1 MELSPSTGS
10 LDGQAST
17 WAAIEAP
24 DGTPLTYSEA
34 REWQIA
40 LRVAKLQ
47 VAAPPRR
54 SVIHLA
60 DLFQDI
66 LHRITAG
73 PTLAYAILIL
83 ALILAPKIAETL
95 RLPAMVGLVLA
106 GMALGPHGTGAL
118 ASKEIALSAL
128 GEFGLLYLMFSA
140 GLELDL
146 KLFMKMKKAAITFA
160 LLSFAIPFTLGIVS
174 ARFLDY
180 KWAAAVLM
188 GSNWG
193 SHTLVTYPLLRQMG
207 LARNR
212 AVATVVGATAVTDTS
227 ALLVLSVISGTVKPG
242 GALGLQL
249 LGIAIG
255 LVVLGVW
262 SLLALPRVARWFF
275 AHVGTDRAY
284 RFIFGIAA
292 FLVGAVMAEAAGI
305 DGIVGAFFA
314 GLGLNRAVPEESPLM
329 DRLQFMGSTLF
340 IPIFL
345 VSVGILLEPKV
356 MVDPKTLEIAL
367 IFTVAVLGGK
377 ALAAVIAGRT
387 FRFTWPEVG
396 VMSGLSGSQAAAT
409 LATTLVGAK
418 LGLFDKQTINAVLVV
433 ILASLVVTPA
443 LVSLFGKRV
452 TAVTE
457 EAAALGKTVLVPVW
471 GDSTR
476 PVLAL
481 AGELATS
488 DGGIVLAASFART
501 ESSPAEQAAQR
512 GLTTEAEGWLAKE
525 GLESR
530 TLFRIAET
538 VPEGLLETILG
549 EKATLL
555 INEWHARDRI
565 QPDSEQ
571 SEALA
576 RSPVPTLI
584 AHGDVAHFERVLIV
598 THPDNLV
605 RPGRQSLELAAALA
619 PRFAHGRPIRTVSAT
634 SDPVRALFAD
644 TKEMDWIEARDP
656 VDWIK
661 RNLQKTDLPFFAG
674 LVSLGEALQRV
685 PALLDGR
692 FLVALAAHEETT
704 FHKRE
709 ERVAGPVVAG
719 RSLKPH
725 LA

>member
-1 MELSPSTGS
+1 
-10 LDGQAST
+10 
-17 WAAIEAP
+17 
-24 DGTPLTYSEA
+24 
-34 REWQIA
+34 
-40 LRVAKLQ
+40 V
-47 VAAPPRR
+47 
-54 SVIHLA
+54 
-60 DLFQDI
+60 
-66 LHRITAG
+66 
-73 PTLAYAILIL
+73 L
-83 ALILAPKIAETL
+83 ALILAPKIAEFL

-106 GMALGPHGTGAL
+106 GMALGPHGTRAL
-118 ASKEIALSAL
+118 ASKEIALSSI

-146 KLFMKMKKAAITFA
+146 KLFMKMKRAAITFA

-174 ARFLDY
+174 ARLLHY
-180 KWAAAVLM
+180 HWAAAVLM

-249 LGIAIG
+249 LGIAVG

-262 SLLALPRVARWFF
+262 SLVALPRVARWFF
-275 AHVGTDRAY
+275 AHVGTDRSY
-284 RFIFGIAA
+284 RFVFGIAA

-314 GLGLNRAVPEESPLM
+314 GLGLNRAVPEDSPLM
-329 DRLQFMGSTLF
+329 DRLQFTGSTFF

-345 VSVGILLEPKV
+345 VSVGVLLDPRV
-356 MVDPKTLEIAL
+356 MVDPKTLGIAL
-367 IFTVAVLGGK
+367 VFTVAVLGGK
-377 ALAAVIAGRT
+377 SLAAIIAGRT
-387 FRFTWPEVG
+387 FHFTWPEVG

-433 ILASLVVTPA
+433 ILASLIVTPA
-443 LVSLFGKRV
+443 LVSHFGKRV

-457 EAAALGKTVLVPVW
+457 ETAALGKTVLVPVW

-476 PVLAL
+476 PALAL
-481 AGELATS
+481 AGKLATS
-488 DGGIVLAASFART
+488 DGGIVLAASFARM
-501 ESSPAEQAAQR
+501 ESSAAEQAAQR
-512 GLTTEAEGWLAKE
+512 GLTSEAEEWLAKE

-530 TLFRIAET
+530 TLFRVAAT

-565 QPDSEQ
+565 QPDSEE

-576 RSPVPTLI
+576 RSPVPTVI
-584 AHGDVAHFERVLIV
+584 AHGDVAHFDRILIV
-598 THPDNLV
+598 AHPDNLV
-605 RPGRQSLELAAALA
+605 RPGRQSLELAAQLA
-619 PRFAHGRPIRTVSAT
+619 PRFAQGRPIRTVSAT
-634 SDPVRALFAD
+634 SDPVKALFAD
-644 TKEMDWIEARDP
+644 KKEMDWIEARDP
-656 VDWIK
+656 IDWIK

-674 LVSLGEALQRV
+674 LDALGEAIQRV

-725 LA
+725 PA

>member
-1 MELSPSTGS
+1 
-10 LDGQAST
+10 
-17 WAAIEAP
+17 
-24 DGTPLTYSEA
+24 
-34 REWQIA
+34 
-40 LRVAKLQ
+40 
-47 VAAPPRR
+47 
-54 SVIHLA
+54 
-60 DLFQDI
+60 
-66 LHRITAG
+66 
-73 PTLAYAILIL
+73 
-83 ALILAPKIAETL
+83 
-95 RLPAMVGLVLA
+95 MVGLVLA

-118 ASKEIALSAL
+118 ASKEIALSSI

-174 ARFLDY
+174 ARLLHY
-180 KWAAAVLM
+180 HWAAAVLM

-227 ALLVLSVISGTVKPG
+227 ALLVLSVISGTVTPG
-242 GALGLQL
+242 GALSLQL
-249 LGIAIG
+249 LGIAVG

-262 SLLALPRVARWFF
+262 SLVALPQVARWFF
-275 AHVGTDRAY
+275 AHVGTDRSY
-284 RFIFGIAA
+284 RFVFGIAA

-345 VSVGILLEPKV
+345 VSVGILLEPRV
-356 MVDPKTLEIAL
+356 MVDPKTLGIAL
-367 IFTVAVLGGK
+367 VFTVAVLGGK
-377 ALAAVIAGRT
+377 SLAAVIAGRS

-433 ILASLVVTPA
+433 ILASLIVTPA
-443 LVSLFGKRV
+443 LVSFFGKRV
-452 TAVTE
+452 TAVSE

-476 PVLAL
+476 PALAL
-481 AGELATS
+481 AGKLATS

-501 ESSPAEQAAQR
+501 ESSPAEHAAQR
-512 GLTTEAEGWLAKE
+512 GLTAEAEEWLAKE

-530 TLFRIAET
+530 TLFRVAAT

-565 QPDSEQ
+565 QPDSEE

-576 RSPVPTLI
+576 RSPVPTVI
-584 AHGDVAHFERVLIV
+584 AHGDVAHFDRVLIV
-598 THPDNLV
+598 THPVNLV
-605 RPGRQSLELAAALA
+605 RPGRQSLELAAQLA
-619 PRFAHGRPIRTVSAT
+619 PRFARGRPIQTVSAT

-644 TKEMDWIEARDP
+644 KKEMGWIEARDP
-656 VDWIK
+656 IDWIK
-661 RNLQKTDLPFFAG
+661 RNLQKNDLPFFAG
-674 LVSLGEALQRV
+674 LEALGEAIQRV

-725 LA
+725 PA

>member
-1 MELSPSTGS
+1 
-10 LDGQAST
+10 LDLL
-17 WAAIEAP
+17 E
-24 DGTPLTYSEA
+24 
-34 REWQIA
+34 
-40 LRVAKLQ
+40 
-47 VAAPPRR
+47 
-54 SVIHLA
+54 
-60 DLFQDI
+60 DI

-73 PTLAYAILIL
+73 PTLAYAILVL
-83 ALILAPKIAETL
+83 ALILAPKIAEVL

-106 GMALGPHGTGAL
+106 GMALGPHGTRAL
-118 ASKEIALSAL
+118 ASKEIALGAI

-174 ARFLDY
+174 ARMLHY
-180 KWAAAVLM
+180 HWAAAVLM

-242 GALGLQL
+242 GAIGLQL
-249 LGIAIG
+249 LGIAFG
-255 LVVLGVW
+255 LAVLAVW
-262 SLLALPRVARWFF
+262 SLFALPRVARWFF
-275 AHVGTDRAY
+275 AHVGTDRSY
-284 RFIFGIAA
+284 RFVFGIAA

-329 DRLQFMGSTLF
+329 DRLQFMGSTFF

-345 VSVGILLEPKV
+345 VSVGILLEPRV
-356 MVDPKTLEIAL
+356 MVDPKTLGIAL

-377 ALAAVIAGRT
+377 SLAAVIAGRS

-443 LVSLFGKRV
+443 LVSHFGKRV

-476 PVLAL
+476 PALAL
-481 AGELATS
+481 AGKLATS

-501 ESSPAEQAAQR
+501 ESSPAEHAAQR
-512 GLTTEAEGWLAKE
+512 GLTAEAEQWLAKE

-530 TLFRIAET
+530 TLFRVAAT

-565 QPDSEQ
+565 QPDSEE

-584 AHGDVAHFERVLIV
+584 AHGDVAHFDRVLIV

-605 RPGRQSLELAAALA
+605 RPGRQSLELAAQLA
-619 PRFAHGRPIRTVSAT
+619 PRFAHGRPIQTVSAT

-644 TKEMDWIEARDP
+644 KKEMDWIEARDP
-656 VDWIK
+656 IDWIK
-661 RNLQKTDLPFFAG
+661 RNLQKGDLPFFAG
-674 LVSLGEALQRV
+674 FEALGEAIQRV

-725 LA
+725 PA

>member
-1 MELSPSTGS
+1 MHP
-10 LDGQAST
+10 LDILG
-17 WAAIEAP
+17 
-24 DGTPLTYSEA
+24 
-34 REWQIA
+34 
-40 LRVAKLQ
+40 
-47 VAAPPRR
+47 
-54 SVIHLA
+54 
-60 DLFQDI
+60 DI
-66 LHRITAG
+66 LHRITSG

-83 ALILAPKIAETL
+83 ALILAPKIAEAL

-106 GMALGPHGTGAL
+106 GMALGPHGTRAL
-118 ASKEIALSAL
+118 ASKEIALSSI

-146 KLFMKMKKAAITFA
+146 KLFMKMKRAAVTFA

-174 ARFLDY
+174 ARLLHY
-180 KWAAAVLM
+180 HWAAAVLM

-242 GALGLQL
+242 GALSLQL
-249 LGIAIG
+249 LGIAVG
-255 LVVLGVW
+255 LAVLGVW
-262 SLLALPRVARWFF
+262 SLVALPRVARWFF
-275 AHVGTDRAY
+275 AHVGTDRSY

-329 DRLQFMGSTLF
+329 DRLQFIGSTLF

-356 MVDPKTLEIAL
+356 MVDPKTLGLAL

-377 ALAAVIAGRT
+377 ALAAIIAGRT
-387 FRFTWPEVG
+387 FHFTWPEIG

-443 LVSLFGKRV
+443 LVSHFGKRV

-457 EAAALGKTVLVPVW
+457 EAATLGKIVLVPIW

-476 PVLAL
+476 PALDL
-481 AGELATS
+481 AGKLATS

-530 TLFRIAET
+530 TLFRVAET

-584 AHGDVAHFERVLIV
+584 AHGDVAHFERVLIIA
-598 THPDNLV
+598 HPNNLV
-605 RPGRQSLELAAALA
+605 RPGRQSLELAAQLA
-619 PRFAHGRPIRTVSAT
+619 PRFAHGHPVRTVSAT
-634 SDPVRALFAD
+634 SDPVQALFAD
-644 TKEMDWIEARDP
+644 KKEMDWIEARDP
-656 VDWIK
+656 FDWLK
-661 RNLQKTDLPFFAG
+661 RNLQANDLPFFAG
-674 LVSLGEALQRV
+674 LESLGEAIQRV
-685 PALLDGR
+685 PALVDGR

-725 LA
+725 PA

>member
-1 MELSPSTGS
+1 
-10 LDGQAST
+10 LDLL
-17 WAAIEAP
+17 E
-24 DGTPLTYSEA
+24 
-34 REWQIA
+34 
-40 LRVAKLQ
+40 
-47 VAAPPRR
+47 
-54 SVIHLA
+54 
-60 DLFQDI
+60 DI
-66 LHRITAG
+66 LRRITAG
-73 PTLAYAILIL
+73 PTLAYAILVL
-83 ALILAPKIAETL
+83 ALILAPKIAEFL

-106 GMALGPHGTGAL
+106 GMALGPHGTRAL
-118 ASKEIALSAL
+118 ASKEIALSAI

-146 KLFMKMKKAAITFA
+146 KLFMKMKKAAVTFA
-160 LLSFAIPFTLGIVS
+160 LLSFAIPFTLGIAS
-174 ARFLDY
+174 ARLLHY
-180 KWAAAVLM
+180 HWAAAVLM

-242 GALGLQL
+242 GAIGLQL
-249 LGIAIG
+249 LGIAFG
-255 LVVLGVW
+255 LAVLAVW
-262 SLLALPRVARWFF
+262 SLFALPRVARWFF
-275 AHVGTDRAY
+275 AHVGTDRSY
-284 RFIFGIAA
+284 RFVFGIAA

-329 DRLQFMGSTLF
+329 DRLQFMGSTFF

-345 VSVGILLEPKV
+345 VSVGILLEPRV
-356 MVDPKTLEIAL
+356 MVDPKTLGIAL
-367 IFTVAVLGGK
+367 VFTVAVLGGK
-377 ALAAVIAGRT
+377 SLAAVIAGRT

-443 LVSLFGKRV
+443 LVSHFGKRV

-457 EAAALGKTVLVPVW
+457 ETAALGKTVLVPVW

-476 PVLAL
+476 PALAL
-481 AGELATS
+481 AGKLATS

-501 ESSPAEQAAQR
+501 ESSPAEHAAQR
-512 GLTTEAEGWLAKE
+512 GLTAEAEEWLAKE

-530 TLFRIAET
+530 TLFRVAAT

-565 QPDSEQ
+565 QPDSEE
-571 SEALA
+571 SEALS

-584 AHGDVAHFERVLIV
+584 AHGDVAHFDRVLIV

-605 RPGRQSLELAAALA
+605 RPGRQSLELAAQLA
-619 PRFAHGRPIRTVSAT
+619 PRFAHGRPIQTVSAT
-634 SDPVRALFAD
+634 SDPVQALFAD
-644 TKEMDWIEARDP
+644 KKEMDWIEARDP
-656 VDWIK
+656 IDWIK

-674 LVSLGEALQRV
+674 FEALGEAIQRV

-725 LA
+725 PA

>member
-17 WAAIEAP
+17 WPAIEP
-24 DGTPLTYSEA
+24 RDGTPLTYSEA

-249 LGIAIG
+249 LGIAVG

-530 TLFRIAET
+530 TLFRVAET

-692 FLVALAAHEETT
+692 FLVALAAHQETT

>member
-1 MELSPSTGS
+1 MADPRTRSQTAGRP
-10 LDGQAST
+10 
-17 WAAIEAP
+17 P
-24 DGTPLTYSEA
+24 
-34 REWQIA
+34 
-40 LRVAKLQ
+40 
-47 VAAPPRR
+47 PPRR
-54 SVIHLA
+54 SVIHLS
-60 DLFQDI
+60 DLLEDI

-83 ALILAPKIAETL
+83 ALILAPKIAESL

-106 GMALGPHGTGAL
+106 GMALGPHGTRAL
-118 ASKEIALSAL
+118 ASKEIALSSL

-146 KLFMKMKKAAITFA
+146 KLFMKMKKAAVTFA
-160 LLSFAIPFTLGIVS
+160 LLSVAIPFTLGIVS
-174 ARFLDY
+174 ARLLHY
-180 KWAAAVLM
+180 HWAAAVLM

-227 ALLVLSVISGTVKPG
+227 ALLVLSVISGTVTPG
-242 GALGLQL
+242 GTLSLQL
-249 LGIAIG
+249 LGIAVG
-255 LVVLGVW
+255 LVVLAVW
-262 SLLALPRVARWFF
+262 SLLGLPRVARWFF
-275 AHVGTDRAY
+275 AHVGTDRSY

-356 MVDPKTLEIAL
+356 MVDPKTLGIAL
-367 IFTVAVLGGK
+367 IFTIAVLGGK

-443 LVSLFGKRV
+443 LVSFFGKRV

-457 EAAALGKTVLVPVW
+457 EVATLGKTVLVPVW

-481 AGELATS
+481 AGKLATS

-501 ESSPAEQAAQR
+501 EAPPAEQAAQR
-512 GLTTEAEGWLAKE
+512 GLTTEAEEWLAKE

-530 TLFRIAET
+530 TLFRVAET

-571 SEALA
+571 SEALG

-584 AHGDVAHFERVLIV
+584 AHGDVAHFDRVLIV

-619 PRFAHGRPIRTVSAT
+619 PRFAHGHPIRTVSAT

-656 VDWIK
+656 IDWLK
-661 RNLQKTDLPFFAG
+661 RNLQKGDLPFFAG
-674 LVSLGEALQRV
+674 LESLGEALQRFPTLV
-685 PALLDGR
+685 DGR
-692 FLVALAAHEETT
+692 FLVALAAHEETA

-709 ERVAGPVVAG
+709 ERVAGPIVAG

-725 LA
+725 PA

>member
-1 MELSPSTGS
+1 
-10 LDGQAST
+10 
-17 WAAIEAP
+17 
-24 DGTPLTYSEA
+24 
-34 REWQIA
+34 
-40 LRVAKLQ
+40 
-47 VAAPPRR
+47 
-54 SVIHLA
+54 
-60 DLFQDI
+60 
-66 LHRITAG
+66 
-73 PTLAYAILIL
+73 
-83 ALILAPKIAETL
+83 
-95 RLPAMVGLVLA
+95 MVGLVLA
-106 GMALGPHGTGAL
+106 GMALGPHGTRAL
-118 ASKEIALSAL
+118 ASKEIALSSL

-174 ARFLDY
+174 ARLLHY
-180 KWAAAVLM
+180 HWAAAVLM

-227 ALLVLSVISGTVKPG
+227 ALLVLSVISGTVTPG
-242 GALGLQL
+242 GTLSLQL
-249 LGIAIG
+249 LGIAVG
-255 LVVLGVW
+255 LVVLAVW
-262 SLLALPRVARWFF
+262 SLLGLPRVARWFF

-356 MVDPKTLEIAL
+356 MVDPKTLGIAL

-443 LVSLFGKRV
+443 LVSFFGKRV

-457 EAAALGKTVLVPVW
+457 EAATLGKTVLVPVW

-481 AGELATS
+481 AGKLATS

-530 TLFRIAET
+530 TLFRVAET

-571 SEALA
+571 SEALR

-598 THPDNLV
+598 THPNNLV

-619 PRFAHGRPIRTVSAT
+619 PRFGHGHPIRTVSAT
-634 SDPVRALFAD
+634 ADPVRALFAD

-656 VDWIK
+656 IDWIK
-661 RNLQKTDLPFFAG
+661 RNLEKGDLPFFAG
-674 LVSLGEALQRV
+674 LESLGEAIQRV
-685 PALLDGR
+685 PALIDGR

-704 FHKRE
+704 FHQRE

-725 LA
+725 PA